1 MQARKRRYKILR
13 WVVFLCI
20 VLFSV
25 SETVVIGIGNQRK
38 DVTLTITAVSY
49 GMLTLL
55 LIVIGVMMI
64 VGLRKFIR
72 IVSRMKPGSN
82 DLLNRKFIY
91 MQLIALFVWM
101 LIWIFDGL
109 FWTLH
114 YANYQSFGPLRSVL
128 IVDGISFMMTFFNFL
143 IIARVIYRSSKFV
156 PRSSTTSSAYD

>member
-1 MQARKRRYKILR
+1 MQTRKRRYKILR
-13 WVVFLCI
+13 WAVFLCI

-82 DLLNRKFIY
+82 DVLNRKFIY

-114 YANYQSFGPLRSVL
+114 YANY
-128 IVDGISFMMTFFNFL
+128 
-143 IIARVIYRSSKFV
+143 
-156 PRSSTTSSAYD
+156 